1 MIYRKRSEKL
11 NLVLFLCLFCFVL
24 FFLDNFFLLL
34 RNLFLVFHLVTCNL
48 FEKVCK

>member
-24 FFLDNFFLLL
+24 FFLDNFLSFIDKP
-34 RNLFLVFHLVTCNL
+34 VFGVSFSYL
-48 FEKVCK
+48 